1 MIYGYARVSTT
12 TQGRDGNSL
21 EEQVTALRSYGC
33 QEIIQEAFSGKTMER
48 PAFQALLNRLQPNDI
63 LVVTKLDRF
72 ARTAIEGVKTVRELF
87 ERGVKVPNLDTFVS
101 IANALEVSAD
111 YLLQDVVDKS
121 CEIESSELSTLISEQ
136 SPEMRRKIYRAVRAL
151 VDQ

>member
-1 MIYGYARVSTT
+1 MNGELVAQRICAVRKSKGM
-12 TQGRDGNSL
+12 TQ
-21 EEQVTALRSYGC
+21 EELAAKA
-33 QEIIQEAFSGKTMER
+33 EISPTHMSVI
-48 PAFQALLNRLQPNDI
+48 
-63 LVVTKLDRF
+63 
-72 ARTAIEGVKTVRELF
+72 
-87 ERGVKVPNLDTFVS
+87 ERGVKTPNLDTFVS

-111 YLLQDVVDKS
+111 YLLQDVVDRS